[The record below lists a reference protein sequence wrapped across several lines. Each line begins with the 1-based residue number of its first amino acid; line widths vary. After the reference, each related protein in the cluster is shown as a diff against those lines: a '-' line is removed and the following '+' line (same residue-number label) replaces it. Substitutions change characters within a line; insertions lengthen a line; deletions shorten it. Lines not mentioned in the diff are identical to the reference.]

1 MSAASPP
8 AADGSSSLGLT
19 PEGPFSG
26 AADGGAQA
34 PKPLSEGQPLSEGP
48 VAASSVLGPL
58 IKKNMAQAVAEP
70 TKEALEPTKP
80 LKPSSSHAQSLEQV
94 SPALGHKNDLL
105 EPL

>member
-19 PEGPFSG
+19 PEGPLGG

-34 PKPLSEGQPLSEGP
+34 PKPLSEGP

-58 IKKNMAQAVAEP
+58 IKNNMAQAVAES